1 MRMNEMK
8 MIFSVD
14 LTEIVVTLPTPVLV
28 PRLLPTIQGAP
39 FTEQFK
45 LSSVIDKFNAD
56 CA

>member
-14 LTEIVVTLPTPVLV
+14 LTEIVVTLPTPALV